1 MSDNNENTIDISNVY
16 KNNNSTINPTNNP
29 MNTLS
34 KTKEND
40 YPIIIDG
47 KRYQIYGEEYPLESY
62 KSGVS
67 RLKNQDDYDEIKK
80 KFKKNNNIDE
90 LATKEAEKNPRL
102 IEFKRRT
109 KGPLDGELKKLFN
122 NNKNDVVGGRR
133 KSKKTKRKSLKKR
146 RKTKRKSL
154 KKRRRTRRR

>member
-1 MSDNNENTIDISNVY
+1 MNDIDINDVY
-16 KNNNSTINPTNNP
+16 GNNSAVNPMNNP

-109 KGPLDGELKKLFN
+109 KGPLDGKLTKLFKPTN
-122 NNKNDVVGGRR
+122 NVVGGRR